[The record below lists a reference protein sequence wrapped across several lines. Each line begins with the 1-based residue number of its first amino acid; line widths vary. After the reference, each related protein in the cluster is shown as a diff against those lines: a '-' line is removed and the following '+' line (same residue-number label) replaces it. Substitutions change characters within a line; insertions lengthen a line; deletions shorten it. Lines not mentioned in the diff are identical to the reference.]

1 MKNNVLKLIRKLMS
15 VAMAT
20 TIIAVGICVPTNA
33 ADRDEI
39 DAGKGIVYV
48 DYSDDYATYSDNDKA
63 PEYSNPTEQPYGYV
77 FGGWYSKSGDV
88 YDALDDVK
96 LEANPS
102 NVYAKFVPAYVLS
115 VKCQNK
121 SGTEYGMENST
132 AMKIVSSIDSS
143 NYAAYGFELSV
154 ITLNSEGTIEDKND
168 WISNYGLD
176 DVYKKYTV
184 YKMQGEERVPVRETP
199 YTASEVFG
207 EASAYFTAW
216 GVSGIGS
223 GSFSTIISIR
233 PCWETV
239 DGTRVYGL
247 TKYAHVEDGLLQTD
261 EDGSTYRY
269 LNVPINLRKT
279 DNHDGVAA
287 GVLSIAYDNTK
298 VKFAEVEGGRFF
310 EEMAWADKTNS
321 VKLVGNRETISED
334 KNADEIYAN
343 VRFKVATDEAYTVLK
358 DYSFVVSGED
368 FSNSAETQFT
378 DSTYN
383 VWDVKY

>member
-1 MKNNVLKLIRKLMS
+1 MA
-15 VAMAT
+15 VALTT

-33 ADRDEI
+33 AGKEEI

-48 DYSDDYATYSDNDKA
+48 DYSEDYATYSNDNKA
-63 PEYSNPTEQPYGYV
+63 PEYSNPTKQPYGYV
-77 FGGWYSKSGDV
+77 FGGWYSKDGNN
-88 YDALDDVK
+88 YDALDDTK
-96 LEANPS
+96 LGANPS

-121 SGTEYGMENST
+121 SGTEEGMSGYT
-132 AMKIVSSIDSS
+132 AMKIVSSMDSG
-143 NYAAYGFELSV
+143 NYASYGFELSV
-154 ITLNSEGTIEDKND
+154 ITLNSDGTIKDKND
-168 WISNYGLD
+168 WTSEYTLD

-184 YKMQGEERVPVRETP
+184 YKIQDGERVPVRENP

-216 GVSGIGS
+216 GVSKIGS
-223 GSFSTIISIR
+223 DSFSKIISIR
-233 PCWETV
+233 PCWDTL

-247 TKYAHVEDGLLQTD
+247 TKYAHVVDGLLQTD
-261 EDGSTYRY
+261 TDGSTYRY

-279 DNHDGVAA
+279 ANHDGVAA

-298 VKFAEVEGGRFF
+298 VTFAEVEGGRFF
-310 EEMAWADKTNS
+310 EEMAWADKADS
-321 VKLVGNRETISED
+321 VKLVGNRATISED

-343 VRFKVATDEAYTVLK
+343 VRFKVKTNEAYTVLK
-358 DYSFVVSGED
+358 DYSFEVFGED
-368 FSNSAETQFT
+368 FSNSGETQFT